1 MEILKI
7 ALLQMK
13 GTGTVEGNLQ
23 KGIEFCKK
31 AKRQGADI
39 ALFPEMWNIGYEI
52 PEARWRNGTIYGTVS
67 DRIL

>member
-39 ALFPEMWNIGYEI
+39 ALFRRM
-52 PEARWRNGTIYGTVS
+52 
-67 DRIL
+67 